1 MRITEQM
8 STAATLNGL
17 QSTYSNLSSLQAQLS
32 SGRQITKPSDNP
44 SGTVTALE
52 LRSQVAQSTQFQT
65 NANAATSWL
74 SQVDST
80 MQSVNKELQSAR
92 SLVVQ
97 GLNSGTADTGSNA
110 ALASDIDGI
119 KASLLNLAN
128 STQLGRPVFGG
139 TTAGAQA
146 FALTPVSPA
155 TTPPTTAVTYAGNT
169 GSIVKDVGPATSV
182 QVNQLGTDVF
192 GADGS
197 NVFDALTAI
206 SKALKAGT
214 LSSSSAIP
222 VTSATASSATTD
234 PLAALDSALSL
245 SETAQATEGSASDQV
260 QAAQGNVT
268 NNVLQYQTQLSTL
281 QDVDV
286 ANMAI
291 SVQSANTAYDAA
303 LATTAKISQTSLL
316 SYLQ

>member
-214 LSSSSAIP
+214 LSSSSAI
-222 VTSATASSATTD
+222 ASSATTD